1 MKKIINLLKFF
12 YKSKKIWSKPP
23 KSEILIYDYNLAK
36 YFIQKISNYK
46 FQILYLRGEMIN
58 MFILFKLILQFK
70 FKNLLLNYCK
80 LYIEEVQP
88 KIIITGTDNDI
99 KFYDLQ
105 NKITKI
111 KFTTVVIQNGYR
123 TLTSPDIL
131 NYFDKFTGKGYRAD
145 YFLCFNKA
153 IGKIYKE
160 RFNSNYIPI
169 GSFLNNINFSL
180 TKNTNKKI
188 FFWISQFRSRRKVFD
203 EKSLTLNQQKNFKNF
218 DFEEY
223 FSSEKKIIP
232 KIFEFCQKNNLKFK
246 IISSY
251 KSDQPECILE
261 KEFFEKILESSDW
274 EMTINKKKD
283 RLSAYEILSS
293 EAEFVAHIDST
304 LGYECLSRG
313 IKTIQF
319 VCRESCYPNEKCIFA
334 WPNNFPNTGMIWTD
348 VDSDEEITR
357 LLDYIYQIDNES
369 WQKYLSKLIPDVME
383 IDPNNEK
390 FEKLIKSLIIK
401 ENKA

>member
-70 FKNLLLNYCK
+70 FKNLLSNYCK

-111 KFTTVVIQNGYR
+111 KFTTVVIQNGHR

-145 YFLCFNKA
+145 YFLCFNNA

-160 RFNSNYIPI
+160 MFNSNYIPI

-180 TKNTNKKI
+180 TKNTNKKN

-203 EKSLTLNQQKNFKNF
+203 EKSLTPNQQKNFKNF

-223 FSSEKKIIP
+223 CSPEKKIIP
-232 KIFEFCQKNNLKFK
+232 KIFEFCQKNNLNFK

-251 KSDQPECILE
+251 KSDQSECILE

-319 VCRESCYPNEKCIFA
+319 LCRESCYPNEKWIFA